1 MDFDANLDP
10 DNDVCDDG
18 DFARMIDQWGY
29 DMDAVDYDPDVLAR
43 EARGPQQVRQPPP
56 ESEALQ
62 QMLSEA
68 LNREMTLRAEIIR
81 LRRSMPA

>member
-1 MDFDANLDP
+1 MDNDANYDP
-10 DNDVCDDG
+10 DNDV
-18 DFARMIDQWGY
+18 
-29 DMDAVDYDPDVLAR
+29 VDDPDFLRRISRETAG

-68 LNREMTLRAEIIR
+68 LNREMILRAELVR
-81 LRRSMPA
+81 LRRAAPG

>member
-1 MDFDANLDP
+1 
-10 DNDVCDDG
+10 
-18 DFARMIDQWGY
+18 
-29 DMDAVDYDPDVLAR
+29 MDAVDYDPDILAR
-43 EARGPQQVRQPPP
+43 EARAPQPQQPPP

-68 LNREMTLRAEIIR
+68 LNREMILRAELVR